1 MSNVHYPVGDLSN
14 RLLIISTRGGARS
27 TDSLHFPEG
36 KDGRGVAQ
44 GVELAGTFNSSM
56 LPNCKETAGVWR
68 METSGAGLGRDDGAI
83 GLLLIV
89 TRFQTAGTLPGRL
102 GVGGSGWRSVCWP
115 HRTAGLWAAR
125 AGR

>member
-1 MSNVHYPVGDLSN
+1 MHYPVGDLIN

-36 KDGRGVAQ
+36 KDGRGVTQ

-83 GLLLIV
+83 GLLLILKC
-89 TRFQTAGTLPGRL
+89 FQTAGTLLGRH
-102 GVGGSGWRSVCWP
+102 GVEGSGWGWGCGP
-115 HRTAGLWAAR
+115 HWTAGLWAAR
-125 AGR
+125 TGR